1 MASSY
6 RRPGRK
12 TSRPTIRA
20 GTRDTVAAR
29 IRRVL
34 GALALRTFVA
44 GLLLAVTPLHA
55 AGADTRWP
63 IERWAGDVRATD
75 AADRPPPA
83 LPALAASR
91 PWRLCAVYPHLK
103 DSYWLAVNYGMVEEA
118 RALGIGLR
126 VLEAGGYEHLQRQRE
141 RVASCTSDPA
151 IDALLVG
158 TVSFGGLN
166 DLLVPY
172 RERHPVLGVVNDID
186 AGVVSARVGVPW
198 YQLGWKIGR
207 WLAARHPGGTPAVD
221 IAWFP
226 GPQDADWVGF
236 IDRGFR
242 DGLEGS
248 AVRIATVRHGDTG
261 RSIQRQ
267 LVEEALDAHPQL
279 DYLVGNAPMAEAAVA
294 ELRRRQREDRLGIV
308 ASYVTPGV
316 HSAMRRG
323 RILAS
328 VTDFP
333 VLQGRM
339 AIRQGLRALEGQAI
353 EAYIGPRVELV
364 EPATLDRYPM
374 DWMLPPAGFIPAYEV
389 APDLR

>member
-1 MASSY
+1 MLCQPPAQA
-6 RRPGRK
+6 
-12 TSRPTIRA
+12 A
-20 GTRDTVAAR
+20 GTQAPWPIQRWQGNANA
-29 IRRVL
+29 
-34 GALALRTFVA
+34 
-44 GLLLAVTPLHA
+44 P
-55 AGADTRWP
+55 AGAD
-63 IERWAGDVRATD
+63 A
-75 AADRPPPA
+75 A
-83 LPALAASR
+83 LPTLPPTQASH

-126 VLEAGGYEHLQRQRE
+126 VLEAGGYEHLARQRE
-141 RVASCTSDPA
+141 RITSCTTDPT

-158 TVSFGGLN
+158 TVSFAGIN
-166 DLLVPY
+166 DLLAPY
-172 RERHPVLGVVNDID
+172 LARHPVLGLVNDID
-186 AGVVSARVGVPW
+186 ASVVSAKVGVPW

-207 WLAARHPGGTPAVD
+207 WLADRHPGGSAPVD
-221 IAWFP
+221 IAWLP

-242 DGLEGS
+242 EALAGS
-248 AVRIATVRHGDTG
+248 AVRIASVRHGDTG

-267 LVEEALDAHPQL
+267 LVEEALDAHSSL

-294 ELRRRQREDRLGIV
+294 ELRRRQRADTVGIV

-316 HSAMRRG
+316 YSGMLRG

-339 AIRQGLRALEGQAI
+339 AVRQSLRALEGQAL
-353 EAYIGPRVELV
+353 EPYIGPSVELV
-364 EPATLDRYPM
+364 EPATLGRYPM
-374 DWMLPPAGFIPAYEV
+374 DWMLPPAGFAPAYEV
-389 APDLR
+389 APTQP

>member
-1 MASSY
+1 MLCQPPSHAADMPAPWPIQRWQGNASA
-6 RRPGRK
+6 PTGADAA
-12 TSRPTIRA
+12 RPTLPP
-20 GTRDTVAAR
+20 TRVS
-29 IRRVL
+29 
-34 GALALRTFVA
+34 
-44 GLLLAVTPLHA
+44 H
-55 AGADTRWP
+55 
-63 IERWAGDVRATD
+63 
-75 AADRPPPA
+75 
-83 LPALAASR
+83 

-126 VLEAGGYEHLQRQRE
+126 VLEAGGYEHLARQRE
-141 RVASCTSDPA
+141 RITSCTTDPT

-158 TVSFGGLN
+158 TVSFAGIN
-166 DLLVPY
+166 DLLAPY
-172 RERHPVLGVVNDID
+172 LARHPVLGLVNDID
-186 AGVVSARVGVPW
+186 ASVVSAKVGVPW

-207 WLAARHPGGTPAVD
+207 WLADRHPGGSAPVD
-221 IAWFP
+221 IAWLP

-242 DGLEGS
+242 EALTDS

-267 LVEEALDAHPQL
+267 LVEEVLDAHSSL

-294 ELRRRQREDRLGIV
+294 ELRRRQRADTVAIV

-316 HSAMRRG
+316 YSGMLRG

-339 AIRQGLRALEGQAI
+339 AVRQSLRALEGQAL
-353 EAYIGPRVELV
+353 EPYIGPSVELV
-364 EPATLDRYPM
+364 EPTTLGRYPM
-374 DWMLPPAGFIPAYEV
+374 DWMLPPAGFAPAYDV
-389 APDLR
+389 APTQP

>member
-12 TSRPTIRA
+12 TSRQT
-20 GTRDTVAAR
+20 TRLHRIVRTVALR
-29 IRRVL
+29 
-34 GALALRTFVA
+34 ALALRMLALA
-44 GLLLAVTPLHA
+44 GLLLPVTPLHA
-55 AGADTRWP
+55 ADAGTRWP

-83 LPALAASR
+83 LPALPASR

-141 RVASCTSDPA
+141 RVASCTTDPA

-158 TVSFGGLN
+158 TVSFAGLN
-166 DLLVPY
+166 DLLAPY
-172 RERHPVLGVVNDID
+172 RAQHPVLGVVNDID

-207 WLAARHPGGTPAVD
+207 WLAARHPGGTAAVD

-242 DGLEGS
+242 DGLDGS

-267 LVEEALDAHPQL
+267 LVEEVLDAHPKL

-294 ELRRRQREDRLGIV
+294 ELRRRQREDGLGIV

-316 HSAMRRG
+316 HSGMQRG

-339 AIRQGLRALEGQAI
+339 AIRQGVRALEGQAI
-353 EAYIGPRVELV
+353 EAYIGPSVELV
-364 EPATLDRYPM
+364 EPATLDRYPT

-389 APDLR
+389 APAGR